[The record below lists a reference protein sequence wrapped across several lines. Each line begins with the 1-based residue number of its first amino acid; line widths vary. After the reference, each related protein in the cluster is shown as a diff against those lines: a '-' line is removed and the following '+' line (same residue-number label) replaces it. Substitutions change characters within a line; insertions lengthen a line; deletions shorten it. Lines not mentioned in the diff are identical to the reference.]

1 MPVARKQ
8 QKVAQEDET
17 DRRKHDVGKP
27 FKYPARPSEHDKQPP
42 KQCPAQCAGQIR
54 QDNGV
59 GEFLAI
65 QQTSKL
71 S

>member
-1 MPVARKQ
+1 LPRQ
-8 QKVAQEDET
+8 RNLE
-17 DRRKHDVGKP
+17 RRIRLRLAK
-27 FKYPARPSEHDKQPP
+27 
-42 KQCPAQCAGQIR
+42 QCAGQIR

-65 QQTSKL
+65 PQAGNL

>member
-1 MPVARKQ
+1 VPVARKQ

-17 DRRKHDVGKP
+17 DRRKHREGEP
-27 FKYPARPSEHDKQPP
+27 LKYPARPSEHDKQPS
-42 KQCPAQCAGQIR
+42 KQCPVKCAGQIR